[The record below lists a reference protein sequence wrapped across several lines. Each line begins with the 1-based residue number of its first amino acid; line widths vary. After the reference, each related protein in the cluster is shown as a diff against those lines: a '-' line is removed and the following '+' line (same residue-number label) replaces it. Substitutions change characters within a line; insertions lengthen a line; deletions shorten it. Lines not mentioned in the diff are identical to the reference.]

1 MSLRSIH
8 LLLLCSILLLV
19 SGSASALTSYPD
31 VSSGGLDFTGLQEET
46 NSAGDPDP
54 IYGAP
59 LVIGTNLVFSPTNF
73 TSQAQNGSTDITAA
87 TFQGT
92 IEVQDK
98 NVSALQKMMLTELGD
113 FSLTGAGTDATSASV
128 LAGLAITVLE
138 VNLGGVIS
146 GTAIPTIDS
155 FFINYDT
162 PAQGGSW
169 SGTASV
175 DIQALVDSFYGPG
188 AAFAT
193 KLLFTFD
200 NDLNT
205 TSEAGTTAFIQKK
218 TGVNSITLQTVPE
231 PGTALLLGMGLALLG
246 ARRRA

>member
-1 MSLRSIH
+1 MSLRSVH
-8 LLLLCSILLLV
+8 LLLLCSILLLLA
-19 SGSASALTSYPD
+19 GPAAALTAYPD

-46 NSAGDPDP
+46 NSAGDPNP

-59 LVIGTNLVFSPTNF
+59 LVVGTNLVFSPTNF

-87 TFQGT
+87 TFQGM

-98 NVSALQKMMLTELGD
+98 NVSALEKMMLTELGD
-113 FSLTGAGTDATSASV
+113 YSLTGAGSAATSVSV
-128 LAGLAITVLE
+128 LAGLAVTVLE
-138 VNLGGVIS
+138 VNQGGTLS
-146 GTAIPTIDS
+146 PTALATIDS
-155 FFINYDT
+155 FFIEHNT

-169 SGTASV
+169 SDTATV
-175 DIQALVDSFYGPG
+175 DIQAYLDLIYGPG

-193 KLLFTFD
+193 KLRFTFD

-205 TSEAGTTAFIQKK
+205 TSETGTTAFIQKK
-218 TGVNSITLQTVPE
+218 TGINSITLQTVPE

-246 ARRRA
+246 TRRRA